1 MRDNVIE
8 DDDKHITGFEA
19 EMFIYK
25 ITIKK

>member
-1 MRDNVIE
+1 MCDNLIE
-8 DDDKHITGFEA
+8 DDDKHITAFEA